1 MLSTKFCNIEFK
13 NPILAASGTFGF
25 GDDYKD
31 YMDIEKLG
39 GFATTGITIN
49 PKSGNSGIRIH
60 EVTGGMLN
68 SIGLEN
74 DGVKDYITNI
84 NPRLESLNTNIL
96 VNLGGN
102 TFEEYIEGA
111 KLLEESNIKIIELN
125 ISCPNV
131 KCGGMAFG
139 LDPKL
144 AFDLVKKVRE
154 VYTGILVV
162 KLSPNGDVKEVAKA
176 VEKAGADAISLI
188 NTITGLAIDIDNK
201 KPVFDNIIA
210 GLSGPCIKPIALRMV
225 YEVSKIVDIPIIGI
239 GGIRNYKD
247 VLEFIMA
254 GATLVQIG
262 SMNFIKPDIT
272 IDIINDLEEYM
283 TTNNISSFDEIRGII

>member
-111 KLLEESNIKIIELN
+111 KLLEESNIKIMELN

-188 NTITGLAIDIDNK
+188 NTITGLAIDIDSK

>member
-111 KLLEESNIKIIELN
+111 KLLEESNIKIMELN

-188 NTITGLAIDIDNK
+188 NTITGLAIDIDGK

-225 YEVSKIVDIPIIGI
+225 YEVSKMVDIPIIGI

>member
-84 NPRLESLNTNIL
+84 NPRLENLNTNIL

-111 KLLEESNIKIIELN
+111 KLLEESNIKIMELN

-283 TTNNISSFDEIRGII
+283 ITNNISSFDEIRGII

>member
-111 KLLEESNIKIIELN
+111 KLLEESNIKIMELN

-162 KLSPNGDVKEVAKA
+162 KLSPNGDVKQVAKA

>member
-111 KLLEESNIKIIELN
+111 KLLEESNIKIMELN

>member
-74 DGVKDYITNI
+74 DGVKDYITSI

-111 KLLEESNIKIIELN
+111 KLLEESNIKIMELN

-188 NTITGLAIDIDNK
+188 NTITGLAIDIDSK

-272 IDIINDLEEYM
+272 IDIINELEEYM